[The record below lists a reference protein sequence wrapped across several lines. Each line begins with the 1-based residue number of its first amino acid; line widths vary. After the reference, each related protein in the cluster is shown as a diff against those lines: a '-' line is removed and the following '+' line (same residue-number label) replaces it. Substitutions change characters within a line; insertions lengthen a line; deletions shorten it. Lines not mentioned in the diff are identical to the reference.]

1 MSKNIIITG
10 GGVIGVCTAYYLLK
24 EGHRVTVI
32 DKSDMTKGASYVN
45 AGYITPSHII
55 PLASPG
61 TITQG
66 LKWMFNTSSPFY
78 MKPRFDPEFFKWAW
92 YFKRSSTPA
101 KVQKA
106 IPLIKDLNVLS
117 RTLYKDLLA
126 SGDLGEFHLEHK
138 GVLMLYTTEKARDAE
153 LRVFELAIKEGLEMT
168 VLSVDELKGLE
179 PGIHPNVIG
188 GINYLCDAH
197 TTPNQIMEKFKKYL
211 ADKGVEFKLNE
222 AVIDLKK
229 SGNSITKV
237 VTDLAEYTADEV
249 VVTAGSWAGK
259 LARSVGLKLPLQAG
273 KGYRI
278 DVERPT
284 HINMPA
290 ILAEAKVAVTPMKGF
305 TRFAGTMEFSG
316 INHTIRKKRVEA
328 IARATSSYYKNLTI
342 EETYINNAQCG
353 LRPVSPDG
361 LPYIGRPST
370 TKNLTLA
377 AGHAMMGWSMG
388 PVTGKLVSEIIS
400 DKKTSL
406 DITAYHPERRF

>member
-1 MSKNIIITG
+1 MSKHIIITG
-10 GGVIGVCTAYYLLK
+10 GGVVGLCTAYYLLK
-24 EGHRVTVI
+24 EGHYVTII

-66 LKWMFNTSSPFY
+66 LKWMFNASSPFY

-106 IPLIKDLNVLS
+106 IPLLKDLNILS

-126 SGDLGEFHLEHK
+126 SGDLGTFHLEHK
-138 GVLMLYTTEKARDAE
+138 GVLMLYTTAKARDAE
-153 LRVFELAIKEGLEMT
+153 LRVFELAINEGLEMT
-168 VLSVDELKGLE
+168 VLSVDELKKLE

-222 AVIDLKK
+222 EVTHFKR
-229 SGNSITKV
+229 SGSNISKV
-237 VTDLAEYTADEV
+237 VTDLDEYTADEV
-249 VVTAGSWAGK
+249 VVTAGSWTGK

-278 DVERPT
+278 DVKRPT
-284 HINMPA
+284 HITMPA

-328 IARATSSYYKNLTI
+328 IARATSSYYKNLMI
-342 EETYINNAQCG
+342 EEAYINNAQCG

-361 LPYIGRPST
+361 LPYIGRSST

-400 DKKTSL
+400 GKSTSL
-406 DITAYHPERRF
+406 DISAYHPERRF